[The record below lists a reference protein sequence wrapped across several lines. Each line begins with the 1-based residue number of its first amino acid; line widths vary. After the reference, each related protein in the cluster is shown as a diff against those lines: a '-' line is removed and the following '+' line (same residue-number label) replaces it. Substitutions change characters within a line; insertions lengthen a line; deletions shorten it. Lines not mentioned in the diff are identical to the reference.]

1 MDALIA
7 LCFGA
12 VMLCIVVVVVFF
24 YDSTGFINKGYKDGF
39 LLDML
44 PLGAI
49 VLAALMV
56 ITFLIRRRQRVRPLR
71 DDVRLS
77 PVHLALAFSGLLVL
91 QMFVGYNI

>member
-1 MDALIA
+1 MRERKELLTNTPCDAGERRMDALIA

-49 VLAALMV
+49 VFAV
-56 ITFLIRRRQRVRPLR
+56 
-71 DDVRLS
+71 
-77 PVHLALAFSGLLVL
+77 
-91 QMFVGYNI
+91 